1 MRSRLELQK
10 MLEELLGTRN
20 VYFQPPETLKMQY
33 PCIRYKLS
41 DVLVSHAEDV
51 PYLMDKAYEMI
62 YIDSSPDNEM
72 FEKLASLPK
81 CRFNRHYVADGL
93 NCYVYKIYY

>member
-20 VYFQPPETLKMQY
+20 VYFQPPETLKMKY

-62 YIDSSPDNEM
+62 YIDSDPDNKM

-81 CRFNRHYVADGL
+81 CRFNRYYVADGL